1 QPGAGAHV
9 PEGLSEF
16 GRSVVGH
23 MNELGMVVDLSHAG
37 ERAFYD
43 ALEVSSMPVI
53 ASHSGCKAVC
63 DHQRN
68 LDDAQL
74 RALARHGG
82 VVGIVFCTPFLSI
95 EAGAEDRRLREQ
107 GEYKAITDPN
117 ETREFMLQSDF
128 LQREARPLSAE
139 VVIDHICH
147 AVEVAGIDHV
157 GIGSDFDGIQR
168 TPYGLESAACYG
180 WIAELLLRRGFTPLD
195 IRKVLGLNM
204 QRVFAAVTGPRT
216 AAATARLVAY
226 DLSSTLS
233 AGH

>member
-1 QPGAGAHV
+1 
-9 PEGLSEF
+9 
-16 GRSVVGH
+16 
-23 MNELGMVVDLSHAG
+23 MNQLGMVVDLSHAG

-68 LDDAQL
+68 ITDEQL

-95 EAGAEDRRLREQ
+95 EAGAEDRRLRESAA
-107 GEYKAITDPN
+107 YKSIRDAN

-128 LQREARPLSAE
+128 LQREAKPLATD
-139 VVIDHICH
+139 VVVDHICH

-168 TPYGLESAACYG
+168 TPRGLESAACYG
-180 WIAELLLRRGFTPLD
+180 LIAELLLRRGFTAQD
-195 IRKVLGLNM
+195 VRKVLGLNM
-204 QRVFAAVTGPRT
+204 QRVFSTVTAPGT
-216 AAATARLVAY
+216 HAATASLVSYSAQT
-226 DLSSTLS
+226 TLK
-233 AGH
+233 A